1 MKHQT
6 MEGAMGVKIAADGVE
21 HVIAGTEM
29 LVYVSV
35 GLVVVVVV
43 VVSIVFVVVVVV
55 VAGV

>member
-1 MKHQT
+1 